1 MITLCAFFSSHV
13 SLELGEEVKQM
24 IVRHGPLLKSRQSTS
39 SVSMP
44 LSRQTSLSGQVRQF
58 TSTIHILNTLKMS
71 MK

>member
-39 SVSMP
+39 SVSMS

-58 TSTIHILNTLKMS
+58 TWTIHI
-71 MK
+71 

>member
-58 TSTIHILNTLKMS
+58 TWTIHF
-71 MK
+71 

>member
-58 TSTIHILNTLKMS
+58 TWTLHF
-71 MK
+71 

>member
-39 SVSMP
+39 SVSSMP

-58 TSTIHILNTLKMS
+58 TWTLHF
-71 MK
+71 